1 MNEDL
6 RKWFKEKWVDISRKK
21 KGGGHPA
28 CGASADKG
36 VRAKDSSKKYPKC
49 VPANKAKNMS
59 KKQKKSAV
67 TRKRRAPNEPGS
79 PDFVKTDVKKE
90 SWENWKPKSDKVYSK
105 GLPSNNSPENP
116 EPMGGAVAFEKS
128 REKVLADL
136 KEMINQ
142 LVKEVLAEQ
151 TVPARPVAISAAAAA
166 AKDPEQPKKQ
176 IIDNIEVAIALLNR
190 NEKELTPEQKRDLES
205 FVIGY
210 AYKTIGTANKTKEQL
225 ESLYNTLNRL
235 SEIGYKNL
243 TQIINDKIPNLTDKG
258 GQVYSTLELYN
269 GNRAIA
275 GRKQS
280 VSAGIKGAASPKQQ
294 SVDVTKTV
302 EVLKSKEV
310 QDAIKGYIE
319 KLQSAGISSPEISKR
334 IEDLGGM
341 IDPDYPTAFAA
352 SQIRG
357 LDPRYL
363 GPPQISP
370 EEKTVFQKVK
380 GFFGLNEEETK
391 QLMERYNIKSQEDFN
406 ILIEAVTSI
415 VLKEGK

>member
-21 KGGGHPA
+21 KGGGHPP

-90 SWENWKPKSDKVYSK
+90 SWESWKPKTKEIYAK
-105 GLPSNNSPENP
+105 GLPSNNAPENP

-151 TVPARPVAISAAAAA
+151 TKPARPVALRASSFN
-166 AKDPEQPKKQ
+166 DPEQSKEQ
-176 IIDNIEVAIALLNR
+176 NIANIDDAISLLNR

-205 FVIGY
+205 FVIKY
-210 AYKTIGTANKTKEQL
+210 AYETIGTKKSPMYRE
-225 ESLYNTLNRL
+225 EDLNRL
-235 SEIGYKNL
+235 SDASGYPNFTK
-243 TQIINDKIPNLTDKG
+243 IINDKVPNMSEKG
-258 GQVYSTLELYN
+258 GQIYSALELYD
-269 GNRAIA
+269 GKRAIA
-275 GRKQS
+275 GRQQPALS
-280 VSAGIKGAASPKQQ
+280 VGVKGATSPKQQ
-294 SVDVTKTV
+294 SIDVTKTV

-319 KLQSAGISSPEISKR
+319 KLQAAGISSPEISKR

-341 IDPDYPTAFAA
+341 IDPDYPTSFAA

-406 ILIEAVTSI
+406 ILVEAVTTI